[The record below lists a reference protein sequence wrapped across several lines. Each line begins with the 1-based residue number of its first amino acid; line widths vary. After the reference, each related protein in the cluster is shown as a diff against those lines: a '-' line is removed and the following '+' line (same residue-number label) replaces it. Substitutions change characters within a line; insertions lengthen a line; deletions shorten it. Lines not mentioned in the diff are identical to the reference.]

1 MLFGLQQ
8 NLTQRIY
15 VFLQFHVCAISCK
28 SISHKIFIAKEQLSV
43 HFTLFLMEFMQD
55 YNWDILFI
63 DCQY

>member
-8 NLTQRIY
+8 NFNPKNLC
-15 VFLQFHVCAISCK
+15 VSSVSCAISCK
-28 SISHKIFIAKEQLSV
+28 SISQKIFIAKEQLSV
-43 HFTLFLMEFMQD
+43 HFILFLMEFMQD